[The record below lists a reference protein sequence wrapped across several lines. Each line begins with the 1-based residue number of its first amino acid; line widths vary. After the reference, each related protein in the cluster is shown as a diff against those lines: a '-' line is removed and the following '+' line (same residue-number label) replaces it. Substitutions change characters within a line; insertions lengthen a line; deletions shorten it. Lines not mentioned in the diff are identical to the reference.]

1 MNINCPAAT
10 AAGSDRRFTHP
21 LPQVVLISTLLIVA
35 SIACT
40 ANTSVNSQP
49 VAKRTTEPQQTASTG
64 SQEKVPCTLTLVGS
78 PIINGLRLGM
88 TSDEILTLFPGSKDD
103 PDVRRYLV
111 RPPDPF
117 GDAELMIRPSKYQ
130 SKDDPVRIKQISF
143 GLLNGK
149 AYTINIGFNG
159 PAYAHVDRFVE
170 ALSKEATLP
179 PLNEWEDYV
188 GMSGQ
193 MKTLSCKEFEVQV
206 FAGGP
211 GGNLN
216 YVLLKDLVAEKKLND
231 LRDKAAAQASPTP

>member
-1 MNINCPAAT
+1 MKSFLAIA
-10 AAGSDRRFTHP
+10 S
-21 LPQVVLISTLLIVA
+21 LLIVA

-40 ANTSVNSQP
+40 ANTSVGSQP
-49 VAKRTTEPQQTASTG
+49 IAKATTEPHPPVQVSSTG
-64 SQEKVPCTLTLVGS
+64 SQEKVPCTLTLAGS
-78 PIINGLRLGM
+78 PTINGLRLGM
-88 TSDEILTLFPGSKDD
+88 TPDEILALFPGSKDD
-103 PDVRRYLV
+103 PDVRRYLL

-130 SKDDPVRIKQISF
+130 PQNEPVRIKQISF
-143 GLLNGK
+143 DLLHGK
-149 AYTINIGFNG
+149 AYSINIGFNG
-159 PAYAHVDRFVE
+159 PAYAHVDRFIE

-188 GMSGQ
+188 GMNNQ

-216 YVLLKDLVAEKKLND
+216 YVRVKDLVAEKKLNE
-231 LRDKAAAQASPTP
+231 LRDKAAAQATPKP